1 MQMIGSFIFGSVYCV
16 LEGKKYQLLQVI
28 RVPCRGH
35 QICQWAAWYTNQLC
49 PSSSSICFLSTMEK
63 NNYAKCAIGHFEI
76 ENNVCDDLIDTQVNW
91 AAVKRERKVD
101 IIEIT
106 LVESRWIIW
115 HILPISPIWRVL
127 KIRWVK
133 HSSNFMACT
142 HVLLVKYS
150 RFSGLLFI
158 HFTVITR
165 DFIVESQ
172 QTADWSWSSGESA
185 QICEE
190 EVIARSP
197 SHCKTS
203 S

>member
-1 MQMIGSFIFGSVYCV
+1 MPDCKLKYRQHKWRQTNNHTYFLVKQMQMIGSFILGSVYCV

-76 ENNVCDDLIDTQVNW
+76 ENNVCDDLIDTQVKW
-91 AAVKRERKVD
+91 AAVKREWKVD
-101 IIEIT
+101 IVEIT

-115 HILPISPIWRVL
+115 HILPISQIWWVL

-150 RFSGLLFI
+150 RLSGLLFI
-158 HFTVITR
+158 HLKNWNH
-165 DFIVESQ
+165 SYN
-172 QTADWSWSSGESA
+172 
-185 QICEE
+185 
-190 EVIARSP
+190 
-197 SHCKTS
+197 
-203 S
+203 